1 MPTTLLNN
9 RNCHSCYF
17 TIAFPSKIFYQVKI
31 VNNAQNVIFVTRFGC
46 SALQHMLNIILK
58 YLFSMFENV
67 LLVGIFSL
75 MKGVGF
81 EFNIGQHNMH
91 NTLNDFLFVKH
102 EKSHNIVLFKTM
114 HDIGK
119 AQKHAL

>member
-1 MPTTLLNN
+1 
-9 RNCHSCYF
+9 
-17 TIAFPSKIFYQVKI
+17 
-31 VNNAQNVIFVTRFGC
+31 
-46 SALQHMLNIILK
+46 ML
-58 YLFSMFENV
+58 ENV
-67 LLVGIFSL
+67 LLVGIFSF

-102 EKSHNIVLFKTM
+102 EESHKTM